1 MVSRDI
7 IDISEFSEFSECREI
22 SAISEYVIGLGFVVS
37 LSAYL
42 TEGEQ
47 YTQCHIFV
55 LHDIY
60 GTLCK
65 N

>member
-7 IDISEFSEFSECREI
+7 IDIREFREFREI

>member
-7 IDISEFSEFSECREI
+7 IDIREFREFREI

-55 LHDIY
+55 LYDIY

>member
-7 IDISEFSEFSECREI
+7 IDISEFSEFREI

-42 TEGEQ
+42 TKGE
-47 YTQCHIFV
+47 
-55 LHDIY
+55 
-60 GTLCK
+60 
-65 N
+65 

>member
-1 MVSRDI
+1 MQLK
-7 IDISEFSEFSECREI
+7 EP
-22 SAISEYVIGLGFVVS
+22 AIAGYVYNPSKPPFEKGGFVVS
-37 LSAYL
+37 LAAYL
-42 TEGEQ
+42 TEGEL

>member
-1 MVSRDI
+1 MPNPGLRLK
-7 IDISEFSEFSECREI
+7 EP
-22 SAISEYVIGLGFVVS
+22 AIAGYTYNPSKPPFEKGGFVVS

-42 TEGEQ
+42 TAGE
-47 YTQCHIFV
+47 YYPQCHNFV
-55 LHDIY
+55 LHDTY